1 MGAAQALTNTIP
13 AVRDATRLTRRLL
26 SVKGVPALREH
37 GGGAEDFPICQSSWK
52 VVAITEQSR
61 IRSPDV
67 WWRLSAF
74 VVVVVTAF
82 IVALTVDLPSA
93 AALRR
98 MIEETGWAAPAV
110 FVGLYAVVTLAPV
123 PKNVLSALGGLLF
136 GLLPG
141 VLLVLAAALVGAS
154 VAFALGRG
162 LGRDSVE
169 RLTSTRVHEVDALL
183 ARRGLVAVVAVR
195 LVPVVPFTAINYAAG
210 LTGVRTRDYLLGT
223 AVGIVPGTV
232 AYVTL
237 GTYGSTPGAWPFL
250 ASAAALVA
258 LSVGGVLVAR
268 RRRRPRESD
277 GTA

>member
-1 MGAAQALTNTIP
+1 M
-13 AVRDATRLTRRLL
+13 
-26 SVKGVPALREH
+26 
-37 GGGAEDFPICQSSWK
+37 
-52 VVAITEQSR
+52 VAITEQSR
-61 IRSPDV
+61 IRSPYV

-268 RRRRPRESD
+268 RRRRPRE
-277 GTA
+277 GEGAA